1 MIRSLTIAAVTVL
14 GFVNIAQAE
23 DEFGARFKADA
34 PAALQ
39 PAPSEDVLQAVAPQD
54 VEPAAGAEAATDENA
69 DAPMAVPL
77 NAEIENKAEE
87 EANEI
92 ESAL

>member
-1 MIRSLTIAAVTVL
+1 MIRSLTITAVAVL
-14 GFVNIAQAE
+14 GFVNMAQAE

-54 VEPAAGAEAATDENA
+54 VEPAAGADAAADA